1 MSVTTTRQI
10 ELTAP
15 RTSDVVVGPVLD
27 CSHGQVLM
35 RVLLNG
41 VCASELPVWT
51 AGPAPQSAVTL
62 GHEPVGEVV
71 EVGPGVES
79 LTVGDLVTGRV
90 EQSFSEYAVADSR
103 DLVTVPAGL
112 TPQAAL
118 GEPLGCVVETLRRR
132 PVDVGDRVAVV
143 GAGFIGL
150 CLLQLLQHT
159 PASEVVAI
167 DPRADAR
174 GHALEHGAGS
184 VVDPTDVT
192 GDIDEGPEKQF
203 DLVVEASGTQAGLDL
218 AGQLVRSHGTLAIMG
233 YHQAPRVVDVGLWNW
248 RAIDVFN
255 AHVRDRDRL
264 RTNTERGLAMAAA
277 GRIDLAE
284 LVTHRFPLE
293 EIDRAFTALA
303 DKEPGIIKA
312 VIEIV

>member
-1 MSVTTTRQI
+1 MTATTNRLS

-15 RTSDVVVGPVLD
+15 RTSDVVVGPALD
-27 CSHGQVLM
+27 CGPGQVVM

-41 VCASELPVWT
+41 VCASELPVWA

-79 LTVGDLVTGRV
+79 VSVGDLATGRV
-90 EQSFSEYAVADSR
+90 ENSFSDYAVAASR
-103 DLVTVPAGL
+103 DLVAVPAGL

-143 GAGFIGL
+143 GAGFMGL
-150 CLLQLLQHT
+150 CLLQLLRHT
-159 PASEVVAI
+159 PTSEVVAI

-174 GHALEHGAGS
+174 SHALEHGAGS
-184 VVDPTDVT
+184 AIDPADVAAS
-192 GDIDEGPEKQF
+192 IDERPQAQF
-203 DLVVEASGTQAGLDL
+203 DLVVEASGTQPGLDL
-218 AGQLVRSHGTLAIMG
+218 SSRLVRSHGTLAIMG

-264 RTNTERGLAMAAA
+264 RNNTARGLAMAAA
-277 GRIDLAE
+277 GRIDPGA
-284 LVTHRFPLE
+284 LVTHRYPLE

-303 DKEPGIIKA
+303 DKEPGFIKA